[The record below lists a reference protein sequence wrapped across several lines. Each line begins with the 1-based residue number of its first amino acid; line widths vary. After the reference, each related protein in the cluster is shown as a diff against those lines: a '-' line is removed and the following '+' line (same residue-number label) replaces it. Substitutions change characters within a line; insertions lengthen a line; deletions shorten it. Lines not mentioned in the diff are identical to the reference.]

1 MCRTSR
7 SAALVGVSLDMV
19 ISLYG
24 TSPGMRKP
32 PRVPE
37 SLWYDHPTLR
47 GIMDFKDY
55 YKVLGVD
62 RSASADAIKSAF
74 RKLARKYHPDM
85 NPGDKKAEERFKEIN
100 EANEVLGD
108 PDKRK
113 KYDELGSNWEQILR
127 EQEFARQQGASRSRG
142 FEGFG
147 GAAAGGDGFSDFF
160 RAFFGGQPFERGG
173 FGREASAAQPGED
186 TQTEFPLTLE
196 ELVAGGKRSVRLS
209 VGELCSTCGGAGRVS
224 TVAAG
229 AGRRRTVAT
238 ACPTCHGEGQVTR
251 SQTLE
256 VTLPKGLKDGSQIR
270 LAGLGGRGVQ
280 GGRPGDLYLR
290 VRLQPHRIFKAE
302 GYDLSGHLPVW
313 DDEAVLG
320 AEIPVP
326 TPTGSV
332 VLRVPPNS
340 QNGRKLRLKGKGLP
354 KQGGEGAG
362 DLYWEIVVV
371 TPDDAPPKERDL
383 YDALRR
389 LRVERGGRDRIRT
402 HLTS

>member
-1 MCRTSR
+1 
-7 SAALVGVSLDMV
+7 
-19 ISLYG
+19 
-24 TSPGMRKP
+24 
-32 PRVPE
+32 
-37 SLWYDHPTLR
+37 
-47 GIMDFKDY
+47 MDFKDY

-62 RSASADAIKSAF
+62 RGASGVAFLSAF
-74 RKLARKYHPDM
+74 RKLARKHHPDL

-147 GAAAGGDGFSDFF
+147 DAAAGGDFSDFF
-160 RAFFGGQPFERGG
+160 QAFFGGRPFERAG
-173 FGREASAAQPGED
+173 FGREGGAAQPGED
-186 TQTEFPLTLE
+186 TQTGFPLTLE

-209 VGELCSTCGGAGRVS
+209 VGALCGTCGGAGHVS
-224 TVAAG
+224 SVAAG
-229 AGRRRTVAT
+229 SGRRRTVAT
-238 ACPTCHGEGQVTR
+238 VCPTCRGEGQVTR
-251 SQTLE
+251 TQTIE
-256 VTLPKGLKDGSQIR
+256 VTIPKGLKDGSQIR

-280 GGRPGDLYLR
+280 GGKPGDLYLR
-290 VRLQPHRIFKAE
+290 VQLEPHRIFKAD
-302 GYDLSGHLPVW
+302 GYDLSGQLPVW

-332 VLRVPPNS
+332 VLRVPAHS
-340 QNGRKLRLKGKGLP
+340 QNGRKLRLKSKGLP
-354 KQGGEGAG
+354 KPSGQGAG
-362 DLYWEIVVV
+362 DLYWEIQVM
-371 TPDDAPPKERDL
+371 TPEATSAKERDL

-389 LRVERGGRDRIRT
+389 LRVELGGRDHIRT
-402 HLTS
+402 HLKS

>member
-1 MCRTSR
+1 
-7 SAALVGVSLDMV
+7 
-19 ISLYG
+19 
-24 TSPGMRKP
+24 
-32 PRVPE
+32 
-37 SLWYDHPTLR
+37 
-47 GIMDFKDY
+47 MDFKDY

-62 RSASADAIKSAF
+62 RGASAEAIKAAY

-85 NPGDKKAEERFKEIN
+85 NPGDKKAEERFKAIN

-142 FEGFG
+142 FGGFG
-147 GAAAGGDGFSDFF
+147 EAAGGEDFSDFF
-160 RAFFGGQPFERGG
+160 QAFFGGRPFERPG
-173 FGREASAAQPGED
+173 FGRERGAAQPGED

-196 ELVAGGKRSVRLS
+196 ELVAGGRRNVRLS
-209 VGELCSTCGGAGRVS
+209 VGELCATCGGAGHV
-224 TVAAG
+224 TTG
-229 AGRRRTVAT
+229 ASGPGRRRTVAT
-238 ACPTCHGEGQVTR
+238 VCPTCRGEGQVTR
-251 SQTLE
+251 SQTIE
-256 VTLPKGLKDGSQIR
+256 VTIPKGLKDGSQIR

-280 GGRPGDLYLR
+280 GGKPGDLYLR
-290 VRLQPHRIFKAE
+290 VRLQPHRIFRAE
-302 GYDLSGHLPVW
+302 GYDLSGQLPVW

-332 VLRVPPNS
+332 VLRVPANS
-340 QNGRKLRLKGKGLP
+340 QSGRKLRLKGKGLP
-354 KQGGEGAG
+354 RPSGEGAG
-362 DLYWEIVVV
+362 DLYWEIQVV
-371 TPDDAPPKERDL
+371 TPDDATPKEQDL

-389 LRVERGGRDRIRT
+389 FRAERGERDSIRR